1 MAGKKIGSYE
11 ELLHLS
17 EDARR
22 KILVREGSDVMVSV
36 CTGGPGNETQAH
48 EVARALAR
56 EIEKRGL
63 RARVGLKE
71 SAGLPVTGTV
81 VEVRTPREGVVLY
94 GDVTPDIVPVLLKEH
109 LLEGRIVREHLLSQS
124 RGETFRTEL

>member
-1 MAGKKIGSYE
+1 
-11 ELLHLS
+11 
-17 EDARR
+17 
-22 KILVREGSDVMVSV
+22 
-36 CTGGPGNETQAH
+36 
-48 EVARALAR
+48 LAR

-71 SAGLPVTGTV
+71 STGLPVTGTV

-94 GDVTPDIVPVLLKEH
+94 GDVTPDIVPVLVKEH